1 MNKNAVDS
9 VDCLG
14 EDPLHTWRP
23 WEHIY
28 SLCKVAK
35 HHVPLYN
42 PHGKYIVRLYWMV
55 SHSTM
60 MVIIMKSVNTL
71 LAPCFGINP
80 TGSCCLAML
89 SKPDSCSW
97 SAYLCQAFVAW
108 PCHLNLTLVTWL
120 VQGCWRKILVDDLL
134 PFDENDQL
142 LLPATTLSHELW
154 PMLLAKALIKV
165 ASLE

>member
-9 VDCLG
+9 VECPG

-55 SHSTM
+55 SCSVM
-60 MVIIMKSVNTL
+60 MMIITKSGNTL
-71 LAPCFGINP
+71 LAPYFGISA

-97 SAYLCQAFVAW
+97 STYLCQAFVAW
-108 PCHLNLTLVTWL
+108 PCHLNLIHAAWPCHLNLTLVAWPCHLNLTFVAWPCHLNLPLVARPHVTW
-120 VQGCWRKILVDDLL
+120 
-134 PFDENDQL
+134 
-142 LLPATTLSHELW
+142 TW
-154 PMLLAKALIKV
+154 PMLPGHIT
-165 ASLE
+165 

>member
-80 TGSCCLAML
+80 TGSRCLAML

-108 PCHLNLTLVTWL
+108 PCHLNLTPVAWPCHLNLTPVAWPCHLNLTPVAWPCCLSPTLVP
-120 VQGCWRKILVDDLL
+120 DLITSTR
-134 PFDENDQL
+134 L
-142 LLPATTLSHELW
+142 LLPSHV
-154 PMLLAKALIKV
+154 I
-165 ASLE
+165 

>member
-9 VDCLG
+9 VECLG

-55 SHSTM
+55 SHSIM
-60 MVIIMKSVNTL
+60 MIIMKSVNTL
-71 LAPCFGINP
+71 LAPYFGISP
-80 TGSCCLAML
+80 TGSCCLVML

-97 SAYLCQAFVAW
+97 STYLCQAFVAW
-108 PCHLNLTLVTWL
+108 PFHLNLTPVAWPCHLNLTPVAWPCCLSPTLVP
-120 VQGCWRKILVDDLL
+120 DLITSTR
-134 PFDENDQL
+134 L
-142 LLPATTLSHELW
+142 LLPSHV
-154 PMLLAKALIKV
+154 I
-165 ASLE
+165 

>member
-1 MNKNAVDS
+1 MCVLVYTWFQLLRYIISQVTTLWELCMNKNAVDS
-9 VDCLG
+9 VECLG

-55 SHSTM
+55 SHSIM
-60 MVIIMKSVNTL
+60 MMIIMKSVNTF
-71 LAPCFGINP
+71 LAPYFGISP
-80 TGSCCLAML
+80 TGSCCLAVL
-89 SKPDSCSW
+89 SKPDVCSW

-108 PCHLNLTLVTWL
+108 PCHLNLTLLPGHVT
-120 VQGCWRKILVDDLL
+120 
-134 PFDENDQL
+134 
-142 LLPATTLSHELW
+142 
-154 PMLLAKALIKV
+154 
-165 ASLE
+165 